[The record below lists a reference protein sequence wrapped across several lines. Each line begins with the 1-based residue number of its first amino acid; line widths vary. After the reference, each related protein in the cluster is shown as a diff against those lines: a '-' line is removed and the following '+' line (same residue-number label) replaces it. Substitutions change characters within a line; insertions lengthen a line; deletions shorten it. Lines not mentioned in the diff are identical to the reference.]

1 MVDSVK
7 EIQTTCCYCGAGCQ
21 LLFTV
26 DQKANQ
32 ILDVHPVNGRTNA
45 GKACLKGWYGWD
57 YLNDP
62 QILTKR
68 LREPM
73 IRKDGKKSPLKI
85 VTWDEAINFVADN
98 FKKIKEKWGPN
109 SFLAAAS
116 ARGPGNEA
124 GYITQKFAR
133 AVIGTN
139 NIDHCARICHAA
151 SVVGSMQT
159 IGEGAMSLSIPE
171 IEDCEIIFNI
181 GYNAPVS
188 HPIVARR
195 IVRAKEKGAYIICA
209 DPRITETARIAD
221 KHLQLKGGTNVAL
234 VNAMAHVII
243 SEDLLDHEFVKAHTK
258 GFDEFWAIV
267 KEDTPERSAEICGLT
282 ADDIRLAAR
291 KYASSKHSV
300 ITWGMGITQFSQ
312 GVETV
317 KCCCS
322 LAMLTGNFGH
332 YACGTGPVRGQ
343 NNVQGTCDMG
353 DLPNVYPGYQSVTD
367 PAAQAKFEKAWGVKL
382 DNKVGIQL
390 TRIPEFVIHE
400 KNPANRIHAYYIT
413 GEDPAQSD
421 PDLEELRESL
431 DEIDFVVCQDIFWNK
446 TCLHADAILPS
457 TSWGEHDGVYTSSDR
472 GFQRIRKVLEPI
484 GNILPDWEITC
495 RIARAMGYPMP
506 HYRNTEEIWNE
517 VIDLSPK
524 FTGAT
529 YEKLEKY
536 VSIQWPC
543 WDKGWTDKGTMF
555 LHKDG
560 YFATPDGIGILKTS
574 PYHPPAEVESKDY
587 PITLCTVREVG
598 HYSVRTM
605 TGNCRTLRNLEDE
618 PGWVEISPEDAR
630 ELGLKHEELVRI
642 SSKRGSVI
650 TRASITERV
659 KKGAVYMTYQWWVG
673 ACNELTIS
681 ILDPSSK
688 TPEYK
693 YCACKIEKLPD
704 QKAAWA
710 AVNKTLLDIR
720 MNMHI
725 DITRQG
731 VSA

>member
-1 MVDSVK
+1 MAGSVK
-7 EIQTTCCYCGAGCQ
+7 EIQTTCCYCGSGCQ

-26 DQKANQ
+26 DQAANK
-32 ILDVHPVNGRTNA
+32 ILDVHPVQGRTND

-73 IRKDGKKSPLKI
+73 IRKNGRTSPLE
-85 VTWDEAINFVADN
+85 VVSWDEAITFVADN
-98 FKKIKEKWGPN
+98 FKKIKEKWGPD
-109 SFLAAAS
+109 SVLVAAS

-171 IEDCEIIFNI
+171 IEDCEVIFNI
-181 GYNAPVS
+181 GYNAAAS

-195 IVRAKEKGAYIICA
+195 IVRAKEKGAFIICA
-209 DPRITETARIAD
+209 DPRITETARISD
-221 KHLQLKGGTNVAL
+221 LHLQLKGGTNVAL
-234 VNAMAHVII
+234 VNAMANVII
-243 SEDLLDHEFVKAHTK
+243 TENLMDNEFVKAHTK

-267 KEDTPERSAEICGLT
+267 KEDTPERNAKICGLSPEN
-282 ADDIRLAAR
+282 IRLAAR
-291 KYASSKHSV
+291 KYAGSKHSV

-367 PAAQAKFEKAWGVKL
+367 PAVQAKFEKAWGVKL

-400 KNPANRIHAYYIT
+400 KDPAKRIHAYYIT

-431 DEIDFVVCQDIFWNK
+431 DAIDFVVCQDIFWNK
-446 TCLHADAILPS
+446 TCQHADAILPA
-457 TSWGEHDGVYTSSDR
+457 TAWGEHDGCYTSSDR
-472 GFQRIRKVLEPI
+472 GFQRIRKVIEPT
-484 GNILPDWEITC
+484 GNLLTDWDITC

-506 HYRNTEEIWNE
+506 EYKNTEEIWNE
-517 VIDLSPK
+517 MASLSPK
-524 FTGAT
+524 FAGVT
-529 YEKLEKY
+529 YEKLEKLG
-536 VSIQWPC
+536 SIQWPC
-543 WDKGWTDKGTMF
+543 WDKSMEDKGTMF

-560 YFATPDGIGILKTS
+560 VFATPDGIGILKTS
-574 PYHPPAEVESKDY
+574 PYHPPAEVESKEY

-605 TGNCRTLRNLEDE
+605 SGNCRTLRNLEDE
-618 PGWVEISPEDAR
+618 PGWVEISPEDAAD
-630 ELGLKHEELVRI
+630 LGIKHEELVRV

-650 TRASITERV
+650 TRANVTERV

-681 ILDPSSK
+681 VLDPSSK

-693 YCACKIEKLPD
+693 YCACKVEKLSD
-704 QKAAWA
+704 QKAAWE
-710 AVNKTLLDIR
+710 AVNKTLSDIR
-720 MNMHI
+720 TNMRV
-725 DITRQG
+725 DAVREG
-731 VSA
+731 VGA